1 MYSSKWQNNNTL
13 NMLYTAANLLSECF
27 NFRVWAQKKWI
38 DSNFMVYTRL
48 VQHSTLTF
56 GQKMKELANVIREYE
71 NELIQKMKVNL
82 DLLLKEKYDIVLTD
96 EDWDIIMQMPE
107 PSDWYSTAGKG

>member
-1 MYSSKWQNNNTL
+1 
-13 NMLYTAANLLSECF
+13 MLYTAANLLSECF

-71 NELIQKMKVNL
+71 NELIQNMKVNL

-96 EDWDIIMQMPE
+96 EDWDIIMQMNE

>member
-1 MYSSKWQNNNTL
+1 
-13 NMLYTAANLLSECF
+13 
-27 NFRVWAQKKWI
+27 
-38 DSNFMVYTRL
+38 MVYTRL

-96 EDWDIIMQMPE
+96 EDWDIIMQMNE
-107 PSDWYSTAGKG
+107 PSD

>member
-1 MYSSKWQNNNTL
+1 
-13 NMLYTAANLLSECF
+13 
-27 NFRVWAQKKWI
+27 
-38 DSNFMVYTRL
+38 
-48 VQHSTLTF
+48 
-56 GQKMKELANVIREYE
+56 MKELANVIREYE
-71 NELIQKMKVNL
+71 NELIQKIKENVKVNL

>member
-1 MYSSKWQNNNTL
+1 
-13 NMLYTAANLLSECF
+13 
-27 NFRVWAQKKWI
+27 
-38 DSNFMVYTRL
+38 MVYTRL

-71 NELIQKMKVNL
+71 NELIKKMKVNL

-96 EDWDIIMQMPE
+96 VDWDIIMQMNE
-107 PSDWYSTAGKG
+107 PSD

>member
-1 MYSSKWQNNNTL
+1 M
-13 NMLYTAANLLSECF
+13 
-27 NFRVWAQKKWI
+27 
-38 DSNFMVYTRL
+38 
-48 VQHSTLTF
+48 QHSTLTF

-96 EDWDIIMQMPE
+96 EDWDIIMQMNE
-107 PSDWYSTAGKG
+107 PSD

>member
-1 MYSSKWQNNNTL
+1 
-13 NMLYTAANLLSECF
+13 
-27 NFRVWAQKKWI
+27 
-38 DSNFMVYTRL
+38 MVYTRL

-96 EDWDIIMQMPE
+96 EDCDIIMQMNE
-107 PSDWYSTAGKG
+107 PSD